1 MNSVPLVELLG
12 KLKRPELLRI
22 AREGRNEGLLAPVF
36 PLNQYD
42 TAALRRLLRR
52 YAHRLMHLPSV
63 QEALR
68 RYASG
73 PSEPLESSA
82 TSSLPAL
89 PHLVERL
96 FPGVYGMY
104 VEKER
109 LIELLYLPLAYPKIA
124 ERYGISLSPTLLV
137 QGPPGTGKSF
147 LLRRFAQ
154 ATGFRLFWIAAPSLA
169 SKWYGETER
178 QLRALIK
185 TALKKRPSLIV
196 LDEIEGLFL
205 DRSKNLPWLNGA
217 TLQLLTLID
226 ALKEQGGVGVVA
238 LTNRKNEVDPALLR
252 SERIDEEIYVPLP
265 DFEERYQIL
274 VQASQKLPFAPDL
287 DWKPWAERTEGYS
300 RADLIHLLKKAGRR
314 AFLTH
319 FWEGKPQLITELDLR
334 RAISG

>member
-1 MNSVPLVELLG
+1 MNSVNLAEVLS

-22 AREGRNEGLLAPVF
+22 AREGRSEGLLAPLF

-52 YAHRLMHLPSV
+52 HAHQLMHLPSV

-73 PSEPLESSA
+73 ATEPVDSSS
-82 TSSLPAL
+82 SSLPPL
-89 PHLVERL
+89 PQLVQRL

-104 VEKER
+104 AEKER
-109 LIELLYLPLAYPKIA
+109 LIERLYLPLAYPRIA
-124 ERYGISLSPTLLV
+124 ERYGVSLSPTLLV
-137 QGPPGTGKSF
+137 IGPPGTGKSF

-154 ATGFRLFWIAAPSLA
+154 GAGFRALWVSAPSLA
-169 SKWYGETER
+169 NKWYGETER
-178 QLRALIK
+178 HLRTLVK
-185 TALKKRPSLIV
+185 TALKKRPALLV
-196 LDEIEGLFL
+196 LDEVEGLFV

-226 ALKEQGGVGVVA
+226 ALKEQGGVGLVA
-238 LTNRKNEVDPALLR
+238 LANHKNDLDPALLR
-252 SERIDEEIYVPLP
+252 SERIDEELYVPLP
-265 DFEERYQIL
+265 DLEERHQIL
-274 VQASQKLPFAPDL
+274 VQASQKLPFAPNI
-287 DWKPWAERTEGYS
+287 DWRHWAAQTEGYS

-314 AFLTH
+314 AFLAH

-334 RAISG
+334 RAISE